1 MIEHVIYF
9 GSAIGFCAMPFTR
22 RHYCVGWARWV
33 FFTVAGLFTFMAV
46 CGLAIDLHYWDLS
59 RRELS
64 AFDSYMQVIRGFVIG
79 CTFVLL
85 VSGNLFRKRIVK
97 DGAVA

>member
-1 MIEHVIYF
+1 
-9 GSAIGFCAMPFTR
+9 
-22 RHYCVGWARWV
+22 
-33 FFTVAGLFTFMAV
+33 MAV

-64 AFDSYMQVIRGFVIG
+64 TFDSYVQVIRGFVIG

-85 VSGNLFRKRIVK
+85 VSGNLLRKRIVK
-97 DGAVA
+97 DEAVA